1 MIIIPNRALWAELTA
16 VSMATSNAT
25 QSRYIVIGVD
35 PETRMYLLDLCR
47 EQS

>member
-1 MIIIPNRALWAELTA
+1 MIIIPNRALWG
-16 VSMATSNAT
+16 MATSNAT